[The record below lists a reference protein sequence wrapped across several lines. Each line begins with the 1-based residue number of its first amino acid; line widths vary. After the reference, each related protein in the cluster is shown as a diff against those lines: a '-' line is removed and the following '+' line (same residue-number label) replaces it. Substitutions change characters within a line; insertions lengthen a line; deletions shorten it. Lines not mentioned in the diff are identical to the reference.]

1 MRRFVRRP
9 LVLLTVVAV
18 GIITAGWLR
27 RASHRTDPSDRIV
40 HPTPRNVFANS
51 ITTTGELRARRFVT
65 IQGPNSQVAEIFQTK
80 ITWMDPEGTQV
91 RHGDRV
97 AELDPA
103 PAATRLQSVKLDLQK
118 SRGGLHQRATRFG
131 YGRS

>member
-1 MRRFVRRP
+1 MQRLIRRQ

-18 GIITAGWLR
+18 GIITACSLR
-27 RASHRTDPSDRIV
+27 RASHRTDPSTRLL
-40 HPTPRNVFANS
+40 HPTARTVFASS

-80 ITWMDPEGTQV
+80 ITWMVPEGTRVKQ
-91 RHGDRV
+91 GDRV
-97 AELDPA
+97 AALDPA